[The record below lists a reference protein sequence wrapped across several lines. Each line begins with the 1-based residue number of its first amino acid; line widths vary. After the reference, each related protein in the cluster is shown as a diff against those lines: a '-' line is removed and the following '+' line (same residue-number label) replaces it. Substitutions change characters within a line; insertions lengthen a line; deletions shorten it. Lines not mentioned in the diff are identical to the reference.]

1 MNDQQQEPYI
11 HSLISTASL
20 NRSNIDSSPSCSTPK
35 PKPKLKVTITTYDNP
50 LQRTKYD
57 EYIDYSCRSFQLY
70 TTETEANEGTFVDD
84 FEKVKLIENEQL
96 YFNEEQEHGG
106 RNYLR
111 NNITFNLDKEN
122 NYVIHCDNYSF
133 FPVQYISSLDM
144 SDTIKL
150 NEIREGTKFR
160 IGKYFH
166 QVHLIKINSYIKTE
180 YCTYVNND
188 NKNNNNKT
196 CRICLLNTTN
206 DYFISPCDCKGSL
219 GFHYLCLLKW
229 IKEKCV
235 IELKEINKYEYTL
248 ELKNF
253 FCEVCTKVFPFG
265 IYYPNNNDNNNNE
278 LIFLSLID
286 NLCSLNNCIVLS
298 RSKTSWDNFDYY
310 RQNDNKTFV
319 VFNFQSNEITLGR
332 SKDCSIR
339 LNNLAV
345 SRKHCSITLNKETKK
360 IFLKDNDS
368 KFGTLINNDKYSSDI
383 TLNDSNK
390 GLTVQKGNKVYQ
402 FKYSYN

>member
-20 NRSNIDSSPSCSTPK
+20 THSNIDSSPSCSTQ
-35 PKPKLKVTITTYDNP
+35 KPKLKVTITTYNNP
-50 LQRTKYD
+50 LQKAKYD
-57 EYIDYSCRSFQLY
+57 EYVDYSCKSFQQY

-96 YFNEEQEHGG
+96 DFNEEQEYSG

-133 FPVQYISSLDM
+133 FPVQYISSQDA
-144 SDTIKL
+144 SNTIQL

-166 QVHLIKINSYIKTE
+166 QMHLIKINNYIKTE

-188 NKNNNNKT
+188 KQNVNNKE
-196 CRICLLNTTN
+196 CRICLCNTTN
-206 DYFISPCDCKGSL
+206 DYFIYPCHCKGSI
-219 GFHYLCLLKW
+219 GYHYSCLLEW

-235 IELKEINKYEYTL
+235 IELKEINKYEYKL

-253 FCEVCTKVFPFG
+253 FCEICKKVFPFG
-265 IYYPNNNDNNNNE
+265 IYYQNNNNE
-278 LIFLSLID
+278 FIFLSLLD
-286 NLCSLNNCIVLS
+286 NLCLLQNCIVLS
-298 RSKTSWDNFDYY
+298 RSKTSWDNIDYY
-310 RQNDNKTFV
+310 GKNDNKTFV
-319 VFNFQSNEITLGR
+319 VFNFPSNEITLGR
-332 SKDCSIR
+332 SKECSIR
-339 LNNLAV
+339 LNNFSV
-345 SRKHCSITLNKETKK
+345 SRKHCSITLDKETKK

-368 KFGTLINNDKYSSDI
+368 KYGTLINNYKYSSDI

-390 GLTVQKGNKVYQ
+390 ELTVQKGNKVYQ
-402 FKYSYN
+402 FKYSCN